1 MKRLAA
7 AVNRDWKTMGL
18 KGLGP
23 GSFLGRMPPRAR
35 SGPGPDQLVEGAYQC
50 IHIVS
55 GVV

>member
-18 KGLGP
+18 KGLGLR
-23 GSFLGRMPPRAR
+23 SLLGRMPPTSL